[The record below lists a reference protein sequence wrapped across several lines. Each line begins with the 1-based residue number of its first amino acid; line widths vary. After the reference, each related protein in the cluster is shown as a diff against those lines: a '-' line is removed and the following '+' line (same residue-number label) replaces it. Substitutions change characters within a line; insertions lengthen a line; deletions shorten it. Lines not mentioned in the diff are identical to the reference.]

1 MSGQAAAC
9 TREEVRS
16 KIKSLECNTQSK
28 APGGGGSGDSLKS
41 MKTTSNK

>member
-16 KIKSLECNTQSK
+16 EIKKVEHCHGNS
-28 APGGGGSGDSLKS
+28 GGNSYNVGKES
-41 MKTTSNK
+41 MKTTNKK

>member
-16 KIKSLECNTQSK
+16 KIKSVECNTQCK